1 MKRDMN
7 NNPLKSNT
15 SLQSINSTDLTA
27 FGKGEDPQENSQDLA
42 RIEEISQEIDI
53 YQAGE
58 VLTYGAKPMTEIA
71 KFADT
76 LLQGVKSKDSGV
88 IGEQLGSLI
97 SKVREYDPLTKE
109 DQNNSF
115 LAKLPIIGGLFR
127 KNIAEKIDHMTL
139 ASQVDTIAAHLDQ
152 SMVGLLRDNE
162 RLEQLYL
169 KNFEYYKEVGLFVTA
184 GKKKIE
190 ELKATELP
198 RLQAQ
203 ADKSKDLL
211 DTQKV
216 KDLMENLNRFE
227 RRLHDLEISKTIAMQ
242 TAPQIRIMQ
251 NNNQQLAEKIQGSI
265 LTTLPVWKNQMVL
278 ALSLDQQG
286 KAAQLQKDVADTTN
300 ELLRRNA
307 EALQQNSIATATEIE
322 RSVVDIETIREV
334 QDRLVNTIEE
344 TMRIATEARH
354 RRAEVEIEL
363 GQMEE
368 NLRQRIGAVVDKY
381 QS

>member
-1 MKRDMN
+1 MNSTSN
-7 NNPLKSNT
+7 NNST
-15 SLQSINSTDLTA
+15 LQTINPTDLTA
-27 FGKGEDPQENSQDLA
+27 FSKGEDPKENSQDLV
-42 RIEEISQEIDI
+42 RIDEISQNIDI
-53 YQAGE
+53 NQASE
-58 VLTYGAKPMTEIA
+58 VLGYGVKPMSEIA

-76 LLQGVKSKDSGV
+76 LLQGVKGKDSGV

-97 SKVREYDPLTKE
+97 AKVKEYDPLTKE
-109 DQNNSF
+109 DQNSSF
-115 LAKLPIIGGLFR
+115 LAKLPIIGSFFR
-127 KNIAEKIDHMTL
+127 KNAAEKIDHMTL
-139 ASQVDTIAAHLDQ
+139 TSQVDTIAAHLDQ

-169 KNFEYYKEVGLFVTA
+169 KNFEYYKEISLFVTA

-190 ELKATELP
+190 EIKTTELP

-203 ADKSKDLL
+203 ADESKDLL

-286 KAAQLQKDVADTTN
+286 KAAKLQKDVSDTTN

-354 RRAEVEIEL
+354 RRAEVEVEL
-363 GQMEE
+363 GQMED

>member
-1 MKRDMN
+1 MSD
-7 NNPLKSNT
+7 T
-15 SLQSINSTDLTA
+15 TTALQTYSPADLTA
-27 FGKGEDPQENSQDLA
+27 FEKGEDPKENGQDLA
-42 RIEEISQEIDI
+42 RIDQIGETINIH
-53 YQAGE
+53 QASE
-58 VLTYGAKPMTEIA
+58 VLSYGVKPMSEIA

-76 LLQGVKSKDSGV
+76 LLQGVKGKDSGIV
-88 IGEQLGSLI
+88 GEQLGSLI
-97 SKVREYDPLTKE
+97 SKIREYDPLTKA
-109 DQNNSF
+109 DQNSSF
-115 LAKLPIIGGLFR
+115 LASLPIIGSLF
-127 KNIAEKIDHMTL
+127 KKSAAQKIDHMTL
-139 ASQVDTIAAHLDQ
+139 TSQVDTIAAHLDQ
-152 SMVGLLRDNE
+152 SMVELLRDNE

-169 KNFEYYKEVGLFVTA
+169 KNFDYYKEVSLYVTA

-190 ELKATELP
+190 EVKNTELP

-203 ADKSKDLL
+203 AEASKDLL
-211 DTQKV
+211 DAQKV

-227 RRLHDLEISKTIAMQ
+227 RRLHDLEISKTISMQ

-265 LTTLPVWKNQMVL
+265 LSTLPIWKNQMVL

-286 KAAQLQKDVADTTN
+286 KAAKLQKDVADTTN

-354 RRAEVEIEL
+354 RRAEVEKEL
-363 GQMEE
+363 GQMED
-368 NLRQRIGAVVDKY
+368 NLRDRITSVVDKY

>member
-1 MKRDMN
+1 MN
-7 NNPLKSNT
+7 NTLNNGALQTINP
-15 SLQSINSTDLTA
+15 TDLTA
-27 FGKGEDPQENSQDLA
+27 FSKGEEPKENNQDLA
-42 RIEEISQEIDI
+42 RIDEISQNIDI
-53 YQAGE
+53 NQANE
-58 VLTYGAKPMTEIA
+58 VLAYGVKPMTEIS

-76 LLQGVKSKDSGV
+76 LLQGIKGKDSGV

-97 SKVREYDPLTKE
+97 SKVKEYDPLTKE

-115 LAKLPIIGGLFR
+115 LAKLPIIGGFFR
-127 KNIAEKIDHMTL
+127 KNATEKIDHMTL
-139 ASQVDTIAAHLDQ
+139 TSQVDTIAAHLDQ

-169 KNFEYYKEVGLFVTA
+169 KNFEYYKEISLFVTA

-190 ELKATELP
+190 ETKATELP

-203 ADKSKDLL
+203 ADESKDLL
-211 DTQKV
+211 DAQKV

-286 KAAQLQKDVADTTN
+286 KAAKLQKDVSDTTN

-354 RRAEVEIEL
+354 RRAEVEVEL
-363 GQMEE
+363 GQMED